1 MRRFNEWY
9 PNGPMTA
16 PGAISITKV
25 KNALKKQG
33 VYYVSKGGNIRV
45 NGQLRGASGFI
56 RSRIGNGVG
65 HDGREKV
72 VYFNT
77 EPSVLN
83 QGDCYI
89 LIRIARDDSDYSGGT
104 NHYTTWAD
112 FAKNVDRLFGQIS
125 PIIEF

>member
-1 MRRFNEWY
+1 MRFNEWY
-9 PNGPMTA
+9 PNGPMVA

-56 RSRIGNGVG
+56 HSRIGNGVG

-72 VYFNT
+72 VYFDT
-77 EPSVLN
+77 ELSCQR
-83 QGDCYI
+83 QGACNI
-89 LIRIARDDSDYSGGT
+89 LIRLAKDDSDYCGET
-104 NHYTTWAD
+104 NNYTTWED
-112 FAKNVDRLFGQIS
+112 FAKNVDRLFGQVR
-125 PIIEF
+125 PMRNF